1 MWEWSKRC
9 QTAFEGLKEAVT
21 EEPIL
26 ALPDHTKVFN
36 VQMDAFDFAIG
47 EVLMQERHL
56 IAFESYKINDNERSR
71 AQDERV
77 GRQETTAEEVQL
89 WGHGDGEV
97 ASATVQDPKESAQMT
112 DSNVRMTLSHRGKS
126 WESILLVR
134 VAAIK
139 IHPVFHIMR
148 WLWDALLRQAA
159 YDDIIVPS
167 MPALLT
173 ELGVGRKSRLR
184 GMHARI
190 NVRASSSSS
199 REIAMQL
206 GEECADFGGRGRE
219 TNNPETEL
227 AEIVRKLEFQ
237 VKPKLELAHHVQ
249 IHLDAIN
256 LACQIVE
263 RCPVG
268 ENCNGREVVVLQ
280 QKAAEL
286 LEEACLRVRQNVDK
300 NLDEKRL
307 DEAEYL
313 LYRTLVELK
322 EVKKEK
328 DWASRI
334 WIPRVESEYKGLIDK
349 WDSLVGRWNKSVVSS
364 EERAQQTDKLKE
376 VRLKLLSCLNEVQ
389 LKSVEGYFYNAVQGL
404 HSITSDLLD
413 STNEIFKQ
421 HITVNECVVAEVA
434 SPKVGIPASWLCNSW
449 KPQLQGLTERLMKNV
464 PVQMRAVIG
473 IDNALSRSRSNPSG
487 PIGSLLFL
495 CALDGWGEEF
505 VKALAEQL
513 FDSKDHVI
521 RFNLHSVYPDKA
533 SVSDLHPRDY
543 DQKQQMVVRE
553 LMEAVR
559 KRPFSVL
566 WLDNIDNAYSYITQ
580 ILHEIIRHGRLT
592 DCHGNTA
599 DFSKT
604 LVVMTSDVGKN
615 KYRLPFCTC
624 LEMHRDVPF
633 KNELFAPENESAH
646 SCSYRPV
653 LQEAW
658 IHFKSGLY
666 DEVDEV
672 IIFKQLNVQEYN
684 AVARFHLRDTSS
696 ALNQTGLILYP
707 TEAALRSIAKKSSFK
722 KDFLI
727 TRIQGDVVP
736 GLFKTLVENEKDDMA
751 IIYVDVLVGTNELSF
766 RLQRGGPE
774 DDKDYRQLK
783 ESIRESRI
791 IYQAEK
797 QRVDKIWLLRRK
809 CFQLLCMAD
818 GDGYPFFSFCGSGV
832 CATDVFNEVMQKHEE
847 TSNARVRKGVEEI
860 LKRSDGECQ
869 AIDVVVEAMLH
880 SLSQPQSRSR
890 QPARSFLYL
899 GLTSVGK
906 EELAKGL
913 AERFATSDWA
923 ETVIKI
929 NLREYCELNSFFQQM
944 DRNFGLSSDLN
955 NEQHGSFPPRVLLVD
970 EVEKAPMSIFSALI
984 SLFDYGTL
992 GNSQY
997 QMYDFSNTIVVIMSH
1012 LGNKEVLARL
1022 VGGTSR
1028 ADVFGQGSE
1037 EVESRFR
1044 TELLNRVDEI
1054 VMCNPCA
1061 AQQLHKISRLPMMS
1075 DQHLEDGPPSA
1086 IPVSFF
1092 HLFERDQTLFKK
1104 WPCILKDT
1112 VSHLSKGLM
1121 RDWSDG
1127 VVVRS

>member
-1 MWEWSKRC
+1 M
-9 QTAFEGLKEAVT
+9 
-21 EEPIL
+21 
-26 ALPDHTKVFN
+26 
-36 VQMDAFDFAIG
+36 
-47 EVLMQERHL
+47 
-56 IAFESYKINDNERSR
+56 
-71 AQDERV
+71 
-77 GRQETTAEEVQL
+77 
-89 WGHGDGEV
+89 
-97 ASATVQDPKESAQMT
+97 
-112 DSNVRMTLSHRGKS
+112 
-126 WESILLVR
+126 
-134 VAAIK
+134 
-139 IHPVFHIMR
+139 
-148 WLWDALLRQAA
+148 
-159 YDDIIVPS
+159 
-167 MPALLT
+167 
-173 ELGVGRKSRLR
+173 
-184 GMHARI
+184 
-190 NVRASSSSS
+190 
-199 REIAMQL
+199 
-206 GEECADFGGRGRE
+206 E
-219 TNNPETEL
+219 TNDPEMEL

-263 RCPVG
+263 RCPVEFCSRG
-268 ENCNGREVVVLQ
+268 RGGNCNGREVGVLR

-389 LKSVEGYFYNAVQGL
+389 LKSVDGYFYNAVQGL

-449 KPQLQGLTERLMKNV
+449 KPQLQGLSERLMKRV

-495 CALDGWGEEF
+495 C
-505 VKALAEQL
+505 
-513 FDSKDHVI
+513 
-521 RFNLHSVYPDKA
+521 RHSVYPDKA

-615 KYRLPFCTC
+615 KYRLPFCSC

-633 KNELFAPENESAH
+633 KNELFAPENESTH

-658 IHFKSGLY
+658 IRFKSRLY

-722 KDFLI
+722 KVCSVYFSIACQLMT
-727 TRIQGDVVP
+727 TRMMLSP

-751 IIYVDVLVGTNELSF
+751 VIYVDVLVGTNELSF

-797 QRVDKIWLLRRK
+797 QRIDKIWLLRRK
-809 CFQLLCMAD
+809 CFQLLCMVD
-818 GDGYPFFSFCGSGV
+818 VMDIRSFPSV
-832 CATDVFNEVMQKHEE
+832 VQEFVSLVDFLIIKVFDVYSLCKDYKLVPLMSLNEVVQKHEE

-860 LKRSDGECQ
+860 LKRSDGDSQ
-869 AIDVVVEAMLH
+869 AIDVVACTG
-880 SLSQPQSRSR
+880 
-890 QPARSFLYL
+890 Y
-899 GLTSVGK
+899 

-984 SLFDYGTL
+984 SLFDCGTL

-1028 ADVFGQGSE
+1028 ADVCGQGSE

-1075 DQHLEDGPPSA
+1075 GRHLEEGPPSA